1 MHREEIEQ
9 FAFLYLCGPRDRR
22 LLSGRE
28 KMTFSDFERLVY
40 MTGFLGLVH
49 FNLKMWNQYSVQ
61 FRKQLE
67 RLERSREMRTAPL
80 HSSEYE
86 EEICRQEQWV
96 AEFCSNAPDRSAR
109 EYLRKVVDRV

>member
-28 KMTFSDFERLVY
+28 KMTFSDFERLIY
-40 MTGFLGLVH
+40 ITAFLGLIH
-49 FNLKMWNQYSVQ
+49 YNLKIWNQYSTQ
-61 FRKQLE
+61 FQKQLE
-67 RLERSREMRTAPL
+67 YFNLSCESKSTPF

-86 EEICRQEQWV
+86 EDIHKQWQWL
-96 AEFCSNAPDRSAR
+96 AEFCGNAPNRSIR
-109 EYLRKVVDRV
+109 EYLEKVTNI